1 MKKTN
6 TPCLFIAHGS
16 PMNAIEKSDFSTK
29 LNELGNLLKNSI
41 TSIVCFSAHWRT
53 EGLFISNS
61 QNLKTIYDFSGFPSE
76 LSNIVY
82 SPPGN
87 PELAER
93 LKNEL
98 KDFTPILDERR
109 GIDHGAWSI
118 LIHLFPLADIPVVL
132 ISQNLNFKLN
142 QHYEIGKILSP
153 FRKEKILFIGSGNIV
168 HSFFSF
174 SQDISAHTTEW
185 ATSFDE
191 KIKNALEN
199 KDHNTILKYR
209 RLFGKNAKLSV
220 PTEEHFIP
228 LLHIIGLEAE
238 SDRIVFIYEKFQ
250 NSSMSMRSF
259 MLSQLAQ
266 RI

>member
-1 MKKTN
+1 MQNEN

-16 PMNAIEKSDFSTK
+16 PMNAIEKSDFSIK
-29 LNELGNLLKNSI
+29 LNEIGNSLKNNIS
-41 TSIVCFSAHWRT
+41 SIVCFSAHWRT
-53 EGLFISNS
+53 EGLFISHS
-61 QNLKTIYDFSGFPSE
+61 HKLKTIYDFSGFPSE
-76 LSNIVY
+76 LSNVVY

-87 PELAER
+87 PDLAER

-98 KDFTPILDERR
+98 KDFAPILDEKR

-118 LIHLFPLADIPVVL
+118 LIHLFPSADIPVVL
-132 ISQNLNFKLN
+132 ISQNLDLKLN
-142 QHYEIGKILSP
+142 QHYEIGKILRP
-153 FRKEKILFIGSGNIV
+153 FRNEKILFIGSGNIV

-174 SQDISAHTTEW
+174 SQDISAPSPEW

-191 KIKNALEN
+191 KIKSALEN
-199 KDHNTILKYR
+199 KDHNTIIKYR
-209 RLFGKNAKLSV
+209 RIFGKNAKLSV

-228 LLHIIGLEAE
+228 LLYIIGLE
-238 SDRIVFIYEKFQ
+238 SDTDQIEFLYEKFQ

-259 MLSQLAQ
+259 MLRQLAQ